1 MNLATLAL
9 RNLRRR
15 ATRSIIVSISVG
27 LAVASALSLVAL
39 ADSIEF
45 SASAGADERGSDLVV
60 LSRNATDL
68 FESSIAEDRRSA
80 LVAIKDVVTAEGEIM
95 MFAPVDNKRQRLVM
109 GSAAESQ
116 FWKKMPLAAGRLP
129 RPGEARAVVL
139 GKDAVAALGKHI
151 GDAISILDEPFKIVG
166 IADYKSA
173 LNRSLVYAR
182 LFDLQTVAFRPKRV
196 TMFHLDL
203 KPSTPPQRV
212 EAIRAEIA
220 RLGGLTASPT
230 DQFLQRDRNLAVMKA
245 VAKAVSGIALTL
257 GALSVLNTLLM
268 AVQERTR
275 EIGIMIAIGWS
286 RRRTMGSIVIEGVII
301 GLAGCAVGIP
311 ASFLISYFFRYLP
324 TVGDMLSFQPSA
336 SIILPVMLASVALCG
351 LGALYPAWRAASM
364 RPADAL
370 RRF

>member
-1 MNLATLAL
+1 VV
-9 RNLRRR
+9 
-15 ATRSIIVSISVG
+15 VSISVG

-45 SASAGADERGSDLVV
+45 SASTSADERRSDLIV

-68 FESSIAEDRRSA
+68 FESSIAEDRKTA
-80 LVAIKDVVTAEGEIM
+80 LAAIKDVVTAEGEII
-95 MFAPVDNKRQRLVM
+95 MFAPVDNKRHRLVM
-109 GSAAESQ
+109 GSAVDSQ

-129 RPGEARAVVL
+129 KAGEAHAVVL
-139 GKDAVAALGKHI
+139 GKDAASALEKKI
-151 GDAISILDEPFKIVG
+151 GDAVTILDESFKIVG

-173 LNRSLVYAR
+173 LNRSLVFTR
-182 LFDLQTVAFRPKRV
+182 LSELQTAAFRPKRV

-212 EAIRAEIA
+212 EEIKAEIV

-230 DQFLQRDRNLAVMKA
+230 DQFLQRDRNLVVMKA
-245 VAKAVSGIALTL
+245 VAKTVSGIALTL

-286 RRRTMGSIVIEGVII
+286 RSRTMGVIVLEGVII
-301 GLAGCAVGIP
+301 GLAGCGIGIP
-311 ASFLISYFFRYLP
+311 VSFLISYFFHYLP
-324 TVGDMLSFQPSA
+324 TVGDILSFQPSA
-336 SIILPVMLASVALCG
+336 SIIVPVLLCSVALCG

-370 RRF
+370 RRL